1 MDTAL
6 NRSRAPGWAIGPGF
20 LTGALVS
27 IVTAGSLAPAFTSA
41 ALAQEAPAAEQAD
54 SLARPAAAIA
64 DTLAAAAA
72 AAADTSAT
80 EAVPGEAAAEMSAAD
95 AATDTSASATE
106 AVPGEAAADT
116 AELVD
121 RIAAIVGDTAILY
134 SDVVISLFQM
144 NQAGTTLPQAGTPE
158 FESFSRRVLEDLIDD
173 MVLLQ
178 KAKTEDIQ
186 ISDELINQEADNRFR
201 EIRNSFPSASAF
213 QEAVTQSGQTMVQY
227 RQVLRSQV
235 YGRALVESYIN
246 QNRGN
251 LPPVSVSEEE
261 IRATFDTVF
270 ANQTRGAEV
279 AFEHVVIELTPSEAA
294 EDSALQRATLALE
307 ELQAGESFEVVARR
321 YSEDQATRERGGD
334 LGWNRRRDLVPAFA
348 RAAWAARTGEPIGPV
363 RSPYGYHLIKVE
375 NVRGG
380 ERSLRHI
387 LIRPVI
393 TEADAE
399 RVRALGIILAD
410 SIRGGASVSDL
421 AEEHGAD
428 NIPVHGDLPVAE
440 LENRLGPE
448 YAQAL
453 EGLQPGEVTDP
464 FPTSRLI
471 PGRPAFVVA
480 RIAEL
485 RPEGAYTL
493 DETREEI
500 RTRLSFN
507 KGYDRFLEELRD
519 EVYIQVLL

>member
-1 MDTAL
+1 MSTAV
-6 NRSRAPGWAIGPGF
+6 NRRGTPGRAVGPGVLTGVMVAVMAAPGLAHA
-20 LTGALVS
+20 AL
-27 IVTAGSLAPAFTSA
+27 
-41 ALAQEAPAAEQAD
+41 ALAQEAPAPVAAD
-54 SLARPAAAIA
+54 SVPPQATTTDTLVEAAMTDTLVEAAMVDTPAAVST
-64 DTLAAAAA
+64 DTASVVAEA
-72 AAADTSAT
+72 SAP
-80 EAVPGEAAAEMSAAD
+80 AEAA
-95 AATDTSASATE
+95 
-106 AVPGEAAADT
+106 PDT

-134 SDVVISLFQM
+134 SDVIISLFQM
-144 NQAGTTLPQAGTPE
+144 SQSGTDVPEAGTPE
-158 FESFSRRVLEDLIDD
+158 FDAFSRRVLEDLIDD

-186 ISDELINQEADNRFR
+186 INDEFINQEADNRFR
-201 EIRNSFPSASAF
+201 EIRNSFPSASEF

-261 IRATFDTVF
+261 IRDTFDEVF
-270 ANQTRGAEV
+270 ANQTRGAEL
-279 AFEHVVIELTPSEAA
+279 AFEHVVLELTPSEVA
-294 EDSALQRATLALE
+294 EDSALQQATLALE

-321 YSEDQATRERGGD
+321 YSEDGATRERGGD

-380 ERSLRHI
+380 ERRLRHI
-387 LIRPVI
+387 LIRPEI
-393 TEADAE
+393 TDADAE
-399 RVRALGIILAD
+399 RVRAFGITLAD
-410 SIRGGASVSDL
+410 SIRAGASVAAL
-421 AEEHGAD
+421 AEEHGAE

-440 LENRLGPE
+440 LETRLGPE

-453 EGLQPGEVTDP
+453 EGRQPGEVTGP

-493 DETREEI
+493 EETREEI
-500 RTRLSFN
+500 RSRLSFN
-507 KGYDRFLEELRD
+507 KGYERFLEELRD
-519 EVYIQVLL
+519 EVYIQVLF

>member
-1 MDTAL
+1 MSTAV
-6 NRSRAPGWAIGPGF
+6 NERRGPTRVTGPGMPARQIIA
-20 LTGALVS
+20 LTAAAVL
-27 IVTAGSLAPAFTSA
+27 
-41 ALAQEAPAAEQAD
+41 ALAASSPVMAQDAPAADADTQAAAVAD
-54 SLARPAAAIA
+54 SVAPTAAVADTQAAATP
-64 DTLAAAAA
+64 DTGAVAALPAPA
-72 AAADTSAT
+72 
-80 EAVPGEAAAEMSAAD
+80 
-95 AATDTSASATE
+95 
-106 AVPGEAAADT
+106 EAAADT

-134 SDVVISLFQM
+134 SDVVIALFQM
-144 NQAGTTLPQAGTPE
+144 NQSGTEVPPAGTPE
-158 FESFSRRVLEDLIDD
+158 FDVFSGQVLEDLIDD

-186 ISDELINQEADNRFR
+186 INDEFINQEADKRFR
-201 EIRNSFPSASAF
+201 EIRNSFPSASEF

-261 IRATFDTVF
+261 ILETFDEVF
-270 ANQTRGAEV
+270 ANQTRGAEIS
-279 AFEHVVIELTPSEAA
+279 FEHVVIELTPSEAA
-294 EDSALQRATLALE
+294 EDSALERATLALA
-307 ELQAGESFEVVARR
+307 ELDAGESFEVVTRR
-321 YSEDQATRERGGD
+321 YSEDGATRERGGD
-334 LGWNRRRDLVPAFA
+334 LGWNSRRDLVPEFA

-380 ERSLRHI
+380 ERRLRHI
-387 LIRPVI
+387 LVRPAI

-399 RVRALGIILAD
+399 RVRVFGQTLAD
-410 SIRGGASVSDL
+410 SIRGGASVASL
-421 AEEHGAD
+421 AEEHGAK
-428 NIPVHGDLPVAE
+428 NIPVHGDLPLAE
-440 LENRLGPE
+440 LERRLGPE

-453 EGLQPGEVTDP
+453 EGRQPGDVAGP

-471 PGRPAFVVA
+471 PGRPAFVVV
-480 RIAEL
+480 RVVEL
-485 RPEGAYTL
+485 RPEGNYTL

-500 RTRLSFN
+500 RSRLSFN
-507 KGYDRFLEELRD
+507 KGYERFLEELRD
-519 EVYIQVLL
+519 EVYIQVLF